1 MAKEWRGKLPPTVSQ
16 VLSQRC
22 TVVQSTVVWAVRL
35 SIGNTR
41 FRPACG
47 TKTRQPIKT
56 KFGREDYVGDDI
68 RSRKKIGGRLSGGAP
83 TQWPMSNFCD
93 FLLPLFS
100 RTSLQVRRIFRLPR
114 IMHQTTWFRW
124 YTCLLGEKVE
134 KFHILGSPAPKTTKI
149 SPQTGKSHLNL
160 KCLKTFKR

>member
-56 KFGREDYVGDDI
+56 KFDREDYVGDDI

-100 RTSLQVRRIFRLPR
+100 PCRPQVRGDFRQWR
-114 IMHQTTWFRW
+114 IMHQTTWLRW
-124 YTCLLGEKVE
+124 YTCLLGEMVAKLN
-134 KFHILGSPAPKTTKI
+134 ILGVSGSQNRQNVLPNREIPSETKM
-149 SPQTGKSHLNL
+149 LNNL
-160 KCLKTFKR
+160 